1 VTQSP
6 TSTPTKSSPPLPSP
20 LIVLL
25 GPTAVGKTELSLR
38 LAERIG
44 GEIVSADS
52 RQVYRG
58 MDIGTAKASADERQ
72 RVPHHLID
80 IRSPDQ
86 PLSVAEYQFMAY
98 ATIDAI
104 HRRQAV
110 PFLVGG
116 TALYLRAV
124 VLGLRI
130 PSAPPDA
137 ALRTQLEAR
146 LSSEGVAALFSH
158 LQEIDPATAA
168 VTDARNPRRVLRA
181 LEIILSTGRSKVEM
195 EGADPPPY
203 RILQIG
209 LQRERETMHRRVDAR
224 IDEMIADGLVE
235 ETERLLAA
243 GYDPALP
250 ALTSLGYR
258 EIGAFLAGEISL
270 PHAVERIK
278 IETHRFLRHQSTWF
292 RKMEGVVWF
301 DLDDAQ
307 QNSDE
312 RIFACVEEFLY
323 ESG

>member
-1 VTQSP
+1 MSQSP
-6 TSTPTKSSPPLPSP
+6 TEPAAPTDPSPP

-38 LAERIG
+38 LAERVG

-58 MDIGTAKASADERQ
+58 MDIGTAKATVDERQ

-80 IRSPDQ
+80 IRFPDQ
-86 PLSVAEYQFMAY
+86 PLSVAEYQRLAY
-98 ATIDAI
+98 AAIDAI

-130 PSAPPDA
+130 PNAPPDA
-137 ALRTQLEAR
+137 ALRAQLEAR
-146 LSSEGVAALFSH
+146 LACEGVAALFRQ
-158 LQEIDPATAA
+158 LMELDPATAA
-168 VTDARNPRRVLRA
+168 VIDERNPRRVLRA
-181 LEIILSTGRSKVEM
+181 LEIILSTGQSKVAM
-195 EGADPPPY
+195 EGADPPLY

-209 LQRERETMHRRVDAR
+209 LQRARETLHQRVDERVDA
-224 IDEMIADGLVE
+224 MITDGLVE
-235 ETERLLAA
+235 ETARLLAA

-258 EIGAFLAGEISL
+258 EIGAFLAGDISL
-270 PHAVERIK
+270 PQAVERLK

-292 RKMEGVVWF
+292 RKMQGIVWF

-307 QNSDE
+307 QGSE
-312 RIFACVEEFLY
+312 SRIFACVEEFL
-323 ESG
+323 STA